1 MLSGL
6 NAGLPCKIGVCRGVA
21 ARYTCASP
29 TGNYSMTA
37 EVSSR
42 FTSAAASDLSRRRLA
57 IGFMNW
63 AHALDHFVILIYPT
77 VVIELAV
84 IYGRTYASLIAL
96 ATASFVAFGLFSLPA
111 GLLADRWSR
120 RNMMVGFYVG
130 CGLSL
135 IGAALAPSLVGLGIA
150 LFMLGVFA
158 AIYHPVGTAMILENA
173 TQRGRTMA
181 FNGVCG
187 NLGVSLAAG
196 ITAALTAAF
205 TWRGAFLVPGLIC
218 VLTGAIYFWLVPDE
232 QKHAAARSTSPDVSL
247 SNTSAAMIFGLFVVV
262 ALSAGLV
269 FNTISISLPKIVDE
283 RVGNGISLVEV
294 GGLTTA
300 VFLCGAVAQI
310 TVGRLVERFPLHILF
325 AISAVMQ
332 FAGVVWAAYAA
343 GASLLFALAF
353 TMAAI
358 YGQITLNDLV
368 IARYTADAWRG
379 RVYAVRYFLTFMVSG
394 VAVSMIAFLYGRG
407 GFDLV
412 LDATALIALGFLV
425 AVLLIALIANGV
437 EKTRVVQQPAE

>member
-1 MLSGL
+1 
-6 NAGLPCKIGVCRGVA
+6 
-21 ARYTCASP
+21 
-29 TGNYSMTA
+29 MTA
-37 EVSSR
+37 EVLTSQASS
-42 FTSAAASDLSRRRLA
+42 SQEEANQQSRRRMA

-63 AHALDHFVILIYPT
+63 AHAIDHFVILIYPT
-77 VVIELAV
+77 VVIELQAA
-84 IYGRTYASLIAL
+84 YGESYASLIAL

-111 GLLADRWSR
+111 GWLGDRWSR
-120 RNMMVGFYVG
+120 RDMMFTFYIG

-135 IGAALAPSLVGLGIA
+135 IGAAFAPSLVWLGVA
-150 LFMLGVFA
+150 LFALGMFA
-158 AIYHPVGTAMILENA
+158 AIYHPVGTAVILENA

-187 NLGVSLAAG
+187 NIGISLAAG

-205 TWRGAFLVPGLIC
+205 SWRGAFLVPGVIC
-218 VLTGAIYFWLVPDE
+218 LATGAIYFWMVPNE
-232 QKHAAARSTSPDVSL
+232 SGHAAKRSASADVTLSPAV
-247 SNTSAAMIFGLFVVV
+247 AAMIFGLFVVV

-283 RVGNGISLVEV
+283 RVGHGISLVMV

-332 FAGVVWAAYAA
+332 FTGVVWAAYAS

-358 YGQITLNDLV
+358 YGQITINDLV
-368 IARYTADAWRG
+368 IARYTADAWRS
-379 RVYAVRYFLTFMVSG
+379 RIYSVRYFLTFMVSG
-394 VAVSMIAFLYGRG
+394 VAVSMIALLYGRG
-407 GFDLV
+407 GFNLV
-412 LDATALIALGFLV
+412 LDATAVIALGFLV

-437 EKTRVVQQPAE
+437 ERDKARAIQPAE

>member
-1 MLSGL
+1 
-6 NAGLPCKIGVCRGVA
+6 
-21 ARYTCASP
+21 
-29 TGNYSMTA
+29 
-37 EVSSR
+37 
-42 FTSAAASDLSRRRLA
+42 
-57 IGFMNW
+57 
-63 AHALDHFVILIYPT
+63 
-77 VVIELAV
+77 
-84 IYGRTYASLIAL
+84 
-96 ATASFVAFGLFSLPA
+96 
-111 GLLADRWSR
+111 
-120 RNMMVGFYVG
+120 
-130 CGLSL
+130 
-135 IGAALAPSLVGLGIA
+135 
-150 LFMLGVFA
+150 MLGVFA

-218 VLTGAIYFWLVPDE
+218 VLSGAIYLWIVPDE
-232 QKHAAARSTSPDVSL
+232 KKGHAAARSTSPDVSL
-247 SNTSAAMIFGLFVVV
+247 SNTSAAMIVGLFVVV

-283 RVGNGISLVEV
+283 RIGSGISLVMV

-332 FAGVVWAAYAA
+332 FTGVVWAAYAA
-343 GASLLFALAF
+343 GPSLLFALAF

-394 VAVSMIAFLYGRG
+394 VAVSMIALLYGRG

-412 LDATALIALGFLV
+412 LDATAVIALGFLI

-437 EKTRVVQQPAE
+437 EKARLVQQPAE

>member
-1 MLSGL
+1 MS
-6 NAGLPCKIGVCRGVA
+6 AE
-21 ARYTCASP
+21 AS
-29 TGNYSMTA
+29 
-37 EVSSR
+37 VSSR
-42 FTSAAASDLSRRRLA
+42 FSSADGSDSARRRLA

-77 VVIELAV
+77 VVIELQAT
-84 IYGRTYASLIAL
+84 YGESYATLIAVS
-96 ATASFVAFGLFSLPA
+96 TASFVAFGFFSLPA
-111 GLLADRWSR
+111 GWLGDRWSR
-120 RNMMVGFYVG
+120 RDMMVAFYLG
-130 CGLSL
+130 CGASL
-135 IGAALAPSLVGLGIA
+135 VAAALAPSLMMLGIA
-150 LFMLGVFA
+150 LFALGMFA

-187 NLGVSLAAG
+187 NVGVSLAAG
-196 ITAALTAAF
+196 ITAALTAAVS
-205 TWRGAFLVPGLIC
+205 WRGAFLVPGLIC
-218 VLTGAIYFWLVPDE
+218 IVTGVVYFRYGPSE
-232 QKHAAARSTSPDVSL
+232 TRHEAKRSTSADVTL
-247 SNTSAAMIFGLFVVV
+247 SAPIAAMIVALFAVV
-262 ALSAGLV
+262 ALSAGIV
-269 FNTISISLPKIVDE
+269 FNTMTIALPKIVDE
-283 RVGNGISLVEV
+283 RIGNGVSLVVV

-310 TVGRLVERFPLHILF
+310 TVGRLVERFPVHILF

-332 FAGVVWAAYAA
+332 FAGITWVAYAS
-343 GASLLFALAF
+343 GFSLLFALAF

-368 IARYTADAWRG
+368 IARYTADAWRS

-412 LDATALIALGFLV
+412 LHTTAFIALGFLV
-425 AVLLIALIANGV
+425 AVLAIAFIANGV
-437 EKTRVVQQPAE
+437 EKVRIIQPAE

>member
-1 MLSGL
+1 MTEVL
-6 NAGLPCKIGVCRGVA
+6 
-21 ARYTCASP
+21 TSP
-29 TGNYSMTA
+29 
-37 EVSSR
+37 
-42 FTSAAASDLSRRRLA
+42 AASASGQSRRRLA

-63 AHALDHFVILIYPT
+63 AHAIDHFVILIYPT
-77 VVIELAV
+77 VVIELQAA
-84 IYGRTYASLIAL
+84 YGESYSALIAL
-96 ATASFVAFGLFSLPA
+96 ATASFVAFGLFALPA
-111 GLLADRWSR
+111 GWLGDRFSR
-120 RNMMVGFYVG
+120 RDMMFAFYIG

-135 IGAALAPSLVGLGIA
+135 VGAALAPSLVWLGVA
-150 LFMLGVFA
+150 LFALGMFA
-158 AIYHPVGTAMILENA
+158 AIYHPVGTAVILENA

-187 NLGVSLAAG
+187 NIGVSLAAG
-196 ITAALTAAF
+196 ITAALTALLS
-205 TWRGAFLVPGLIC
+205 WRGAFLIPGVIC
-218 VLTGAIYFWLVPDE
+218 LVTGAIYVWLVPGE
-232 QKHAAARSTSPDVSL
+232 AGHAAKRNASADVTLSPAV
-247 SNTSAAMIFGLFVVV
+247 AAMIFGLFVIV

-283 RVGNGISLVEV
+283 RVGNGISLVMV

-332 FAGVVWAAYAA
+332 FTGVVWAAYAS

-358 YGQITLNDLV
+358 YGQITINDLV
-368 IARYTADAWRG
+368 IARYTADAWRS
-379 RVYAVRYFLTFMVSG
+379 RIYAVRYFLTFMVSG

-407 GFDLV
+407 GFNLV
-412 LDATALIALGFLV
+412 LGATAVIALGFLV

-437 EKTRVVQQPAE
+437 ERDKARAIQPAE